1 MVPRDPWPGESAR
14 GEELLRDESGM
25 SAAFAR
31 GTAETD
37 TVRLAWL
44 HGFGWLRD
52 LRAMGGDEA
61 RRAARELV
69 ATWILEHERWSEVA
83 WRPDVTGARI
93 TAWLGN
99 HDFFAASADDFF
111 RSELR
116 QSLARQARHLT
127 RSVRRRSE
135 EPTSELQSL

>member
-61 RRAARELV
+61 RRAARALV
-69 ATWILEHERWSEVA
+69 ATWMPEHEP
-83 WRPDVTGARI
+83 WRPAAGRAAGTGAR
-93 TAWLGN
+93 TPP
-99 HDFFAASADDFF
+99 
-111 RSELR
+111 
-116 QSLARQARHLT
+116 RHGHH
-127 RSVRRRSE
+127 
-135 EPTSELQSL
+135 TSFPAPPPPLSP

>member
-69 ATWILEHERWSEVA
+69 ATWILEPERWSEVA
-83 WRPDVTGARI
+83 WRHDVTGARI
-93 TAWLGN
+93 TDRESDVWGKG
-99 HDFFAASADDFF
+99 
-111 RSELR
+111 
-116 QSLARQARHLT
+116 
-127 RSVRRRSE
+127 V
-135 EPTSELQSL
+135 